1 MGTQTNMTPDWFS
14 ASPVL
19 IQDREGLEELLEMER
34 IILQNAEK
42 SYSSA
47 KDERSINMA
56 YLDMINTKASI
67 ASLEGRIKGMTDG
80 DTE

>member
-1 MGTQTNMTPDWFS
+1 MENSMTPDWFS

-19 IQDREGLEELLEMER
+19 IQDRGGLEELLEMER

-67 ASLEGRIKGMTDG
+67 ASLEGRIKEMADG

>member
-1 MGTQTNMTPDWFS
+1 
-14 ASPVL
+14 
-19 IQDREGLEELLEMER
+19 MER

-42 SYSSA
+42 SYNSA
-47 KDERSINMA
+47 KDERSMNMA

-67 ASLEGRIKGMTDG
+67 ASLEERIKGMTDG

>member
-1 MGTQTNMTPDWFS
+1 MTPDWFS

-19 IQDREGLEELLEMER
+19 IQDRGGLEELLEMER

-42 SYSSA
+42 SYNSA
-47 KDERSINMA
+47 TDERSMNMA

-67 ASLEGRIKGMTDG
+67 ASLEGRIKEMADG

>member
-1 MGTQTNMTPDWFS
+1 MTPDWFS

-19 IQDREGLEELLEMER
+19 IQDRESLEELLEMER

-42 SYSSA
+42 SYNSA
-47 KDERSINMA
+47 QDERSMNMA

-67 ASLEGRIKGMTDG
+67 ASLEERIKGMTDG

>member
-1 MGTQTNMTPDWFS
+1 MTPDWFS

-19 IQDREGLEELLEMER
+19 IQDRESLEELLEMER

-42 SYSSA
+42 SYNSA
-47 KDERSINMA
+47 QDERSMNMA

>member
-1 MGTQTNMTPDWFS
+1 MTPDWFS

-42 SYSSA
+42 SYNSA
-47 KDERSINMA
+47 TDERSMNMA

-67 ASLEGRIKGMTDG
+67 ASLEGRIKEMTDG